1 MILIKK
7 TGVVSV
13 NRDKMWGTWSL
24 DFEKR
29 NVYPLRIKATDIPRK
44 GDPMTDTALL
54 TMFLVDIVEMV
65 KKAKGRHKKEKYK
78 GDFNITVEDIVKLK
92 QNNKCK
98 LTGNELIWQCYQD
111 PFYMVSLDRFI

>member
-1 MILIKK
+1 MVTQHNKFQNLQLVK
-7 TGVVSV
+7 VVSV

-54 TMFLVDIVEMV
+54 TMFLVDINE
-65 KKAKGRHKKEKYK
+65 AP
-78 GDFNITVEDIVKLK
+78 II
-92 QNNKCK
+92 NNFQFVFLLCI
-98 LTGNELIWQCYQD
+98 L
-111 PFYMVSLDRFI
+111 S